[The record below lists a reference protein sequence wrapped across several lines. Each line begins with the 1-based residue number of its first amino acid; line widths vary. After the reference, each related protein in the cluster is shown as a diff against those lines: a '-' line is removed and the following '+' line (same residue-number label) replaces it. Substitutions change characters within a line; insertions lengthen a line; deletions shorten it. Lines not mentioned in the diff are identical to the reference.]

1 MTMTNENI
9 LTLDGSNFKE
19 TITQGVTLVDFWA
32 QWCQPCRLMDPI
44 LEKIAEKMSSK
55 VKFGKVNIDENP
67 ELSVE
72 YNVMSI
78 PAIFIFENGEVINQL
93 FGLRR
98 EEEVVEAINT
108 VQNTTT

>member
-19 TITQGVTLVDFWA
+19 TILQGVTLVDFWA

-44 LEKIAEKMSSK
+44 LEKIAEKMSGK

-78 PAIFIFENGEVINQL
+78 PAIFIFENGKVINQL

>member
-1 MTMTNENI
+1 MTGEHVLELNE
-9 LTLDGSNFKE
+9 TNFKE
-19 TITQGVTLVDFWA
+19 TIGRGVTLVDFWA

-44 LEKIAEKMSSK
+44 LETIAEKMSGK

-67 ELSVE
+67 DISIQ

-93 FGLRR
+93 FGFQL

-108 VQNTTT
+108 ATWSENSN